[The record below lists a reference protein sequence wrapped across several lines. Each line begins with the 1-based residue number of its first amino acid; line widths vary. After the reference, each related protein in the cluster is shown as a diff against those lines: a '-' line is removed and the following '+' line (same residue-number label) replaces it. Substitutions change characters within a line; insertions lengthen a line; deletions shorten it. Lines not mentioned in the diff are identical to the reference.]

1 MTHSESELIENKT
14 SLNEWR
20 EVVESVAAFA
30 TSKGGTVLVG
40 VDPNGKRVG
49 VQIGRTTI
57 EDLANKIKTNTDPP
71 QYPSISVD
79 GPDHSA
85 VIVILVEEN
94 PIKPVW
100 AFGRPIKRVGRTN
113 QRLSRE
119 EAQRMAEATTG
130 RTWDALPCLEFHKED
145 VEKKYVNDFLRRA
158 DLQPVPLPTLLK
170 NMSLLTGENILC
182 NGTVLLFARNP
193 QQFFP
198 EAQVKCARFAGTTSV
213 KFLDEQTIEGNI
225 MSQLDNALAFVK
237 RNTQQELR
245 ITGKV
250 ERDVIPEYPEEAVRE
265 AITNAVC
272 HRDYSAVGTVQI
284 RIYNDR
290 MEVWNPGM
298 LPQDLS
304 VDTLFTDHPSRPRNP
319 KIAQVL
325 HRARIIEHW
334 GTGTLRMI
342 KACKEH
348 DIKPEFVSEIGM
360 FRVRLLKKEKAVSR
374 PTGYDITSRQR
385 ECLEYIRA
393 EGAITTREYMK
404 RYDVGERQAL
414 KDLKSLVDKRLL
426 ERSGSGR
433 STHYK
438 LTDAGLVRD

>member
-85 VIVILVEEN
+85 VIVILAEEN

-100 AFGRPIKRVGRTN
+100 AFGRPVKRVGRTN

-158 DLQPVPLPTLLK
+158 DLQSVPLPTLLK

-213 KFLDEQTIEGNI
+213 KFLDDQTIEGNI

-334 GTGTLRMI
+334 GTGTLRMLALCQKSGI
-342 KACKEH
+342 KLEFLSEQGLFIVRF
-348 DIKPEFVSEIGM
+348 IKPETKAQQLTEVKLNDRQRKAIEY
-360 FRVRLLKKEKAVSR
+360 VREQGQITNHDYQKLCNVSR
-374 PTGYDITSRQR
+374 
-385 ECLEYIRA
+385 
-393 EGAITTREYMK
+393 
-404 RYDVGERQAL
+404 RQAL
-414 KDLKSLVDKRLL
+414 KDLNELVDRNLL
-426 ERSGSGR
+426 IRAGSGR
-433 STHYK
+433 S
-438 LTDAGLVRD
+438 VRYLLDRKG